1 MNFESLDE
9 FLGLQSKIE
18 LLEIGST
25 NHSAVAARPK
35 RPVHGGVLRHPH
47 RIDISGCAGV
57 LAGLRRRGRWQVWW
71 QRSGTLA
78 LTGVGWPRAKVF
90 NFSAWSEEAG
100 KRLSVWLVGF
110 TVTSWSSAW
119 TKWVWSWPEQGCQRY
134 ELVAAADGVTVQH
147 FPGQRQW
154 MGNG

>member
-25 NHSAVAARPK
+25 NHSAVAAQPK

-57 LAGLRRRGRWQVWW
+57 LAGLRRRGR
-71 QRSGTLA
+71 
-78 LTGVGWPRAKVF
+78 
-90 NFSAWSEEAG
+90 
-100 KRLSVWLVGF
+100 
-110 TVTSWSSAW
+110 
-119 TKWVWSWPEQGCQRY
+119 
-134 ELVAAADGVTVQH
+134 
-147 FPGQRQW
+147 
-154 MGNG
+154 